1 MSNTHKDEA
10 REGLQSAAA
19 PSGLRSL
26 LQLRES
32 QLLAITE
39 ADREEM
45 DEENPIIHAET
56 GPNRFAILSMFFTDN
71 DGVRIQEDLDLNE
84 LTVTYFTDDGE
95 VEVEDGPLYHWAV
108 EFYKNDIF

>member
-1 MSNTHKDEA
+1 MKLDEM
-10 REGLQSAAA
+10 LK
-19 PSGLRSL
+19 
-26 LQLRES
+26 LRES

-45 DEENPIIHAET
+45 DEDNPIIHAET

-71 DGVRIQEDLDLNE
+71 DGVQIQEDLDLHE
-84 LTVTYFTDDGE
+84 LTVKYFTDDGE
-95 VEVEDGPLYHWAV
+95 VEVESGPLYDWAV

>member
-1 MSNTHKDEA
+1 MKLDEM
-10 REGLQSAAA
+10 LK
-19 PSGLRSL
+19 
-26 LQLRES
+26 LRES

-71 DGVRIQEDLDLNE
+71 DGVQVQEDLDLNE
-84 LTVTYFTDDGE
+84 ITVKYFTDDGE
-95 VEVEDGPLYHWAV
+95 VEVESGPLYDWAID
-108 EFYKNDIF
+108 FYKHDSF